1 MWHASLLR
9 WRLAGRNL
17 PFIHGEQV
25 EGSPQGEAGGRERC
39 LRTHLAASSELVEAT
54 WADVHRALV
63 AAGWDLS
70 VVHLDGDGGS
80 VDVSTSIGMAEA
92 TAKQTS

>member
-1 MWHASLLR
+1 M
-9 WRLAGRNL
+9 
-17 PFIHGEQV
+17 
-25 EGSPQGEAGGRERC
+25 
-39 LRTHLAASSELVEAT
+39 EAT

-80 VDVSTSIGMAEA
+80 VDVSTSIGMAEEA